1 MEWLNIVAKHHKE
14 WVSVVRSWGM
24 GDISEDFVQEMYI
37 KLHDKV
43 DPDKIIID
51 GHVNK
56 FFIYVVL
63 RNMFNDYHNER
74 KKVEKVRIGTGFEI
88 LDECELEEKEA
99 FNRVVDIVIDAVNEL
114 PWFDKKML
122 LLYGKTDLS
131 MRDIQKGT
139 NISVTS
145 IFNTIKESRQA
156 IKEKCEEDYQDYR
169 NGDYDRI

>member
-1 MEWLNIVAKHHKE
+1 
-14 WVSVVRSWGM
+14 
-24 GDISEDFVQEMYI
+24 
-37 KLHDKV
+37 
-43 DPDKIIID
+43 
-51 GHVNK
+51 
-56 FFIYVVL
+56 
-63 RNMFNDYHNER
+63 MFNDYHNER

-156 IKEKCEEDYQDYR
+156 IKEKCEEDYEDYK
-169 NGDYDRI
+169 NGDYEFI